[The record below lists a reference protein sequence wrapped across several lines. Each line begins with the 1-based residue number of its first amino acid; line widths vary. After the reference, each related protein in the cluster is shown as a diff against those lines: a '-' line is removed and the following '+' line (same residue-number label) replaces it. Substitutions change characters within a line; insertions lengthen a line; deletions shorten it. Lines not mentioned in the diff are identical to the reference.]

1 MPDLRASLAVLALAT
16 ALPLATTPAAVASAT
31 HVIAELPG
39 VAGLP
44 GNPSYYPTGVNDL
57 GQVVGSAQGDAP
69 TRAVLWSPRGGA
81 TDLGP
86 GLAGAINQGGQVLGL
101 TSDGVPD
108 TQKPWVWSAGQRQAI
123 TPPGAAWALAQVI
136 NDDGSVPMSYATS
149 ARGEQHATVW
159 DGERHVELPVAGDHV
174 STYAINNAG
183 VVATSYAYASF
194 QEFAALRCTDG
205 VCTKLAP
212 GPGYGTYDP
221 EAINEAGVIVAN
233 RGMVALRWDGE
244 ELTVLSES
252 GRLAHGEQSLNE
264 RGDAVGWVLEGGTS
278 RAVLWPAGGKQVDL
292 GLPGNSVATA
302 INERGDIIGHAS
314 SPDYSSSRV
323 FLWRDGQLTYLDSL
337 GGAYSTP
344 VALNN
349 HGVVVG
355 RSTTADGSWKGVRW
369 TPVAT
374 TLSR

>member
-1 MPDLRASLAVLALAT
+1 MPDLRTSLAVLALAT
-16 ALPLATTPAAVASAT
+16 ALPLATTPAAAASAT
-31 HVIAELPG
+31 HVIAELQG

-44 GNPSYYPTGVNDL
+44 GTLGYHPTGVNDL
-57 GQVVGSAQGDAP
+57 GQIIGSAQGDGL
-69 TRAVLWSPRGGA
+69 TRAVLWAPRGGA

-86 GLAGAINQGGQVLGL
+86 GLAGAISQSGKVLGL

-108 TQKPWVWSAGQRQAI
+108 TQKPWVWSEGRRKAI

-149 ARGEQHATVW
+149 PRGEQRATVW

-183 VVATSYAYASF
+183 VVAAGYASASY
-194 QEFAALRCTDG
+194 QQFAALRCAEG
-205 VCTKLAP
+205 ACTELLP

-244 ELTVLSES
+244 EMTVLSES

-264 RGDAVGWVLEGGTS
+264 RGDAVGWVLDNGMS

-292 GLPGNSVATA
+292 GVPDNSVATA
-302 INERGDIIGHAS
+302 INERGDIIGHTS
-314 SPDYSSSRV
+314 TPDYSSTRV

-355 RSTTADGSWKGVRW
+355 RSTTADGTWKGVRW
-369 TPVAT
+369 TPVTT
-374 TLSR
+374 TLSH

>member
-44 GNPSYYPTGVNDL
+44 GTLGYHPTGVNDL
-57 GQVVGSAQGDAP
+57 GQIIGSAQGDGL
-69 TRAVLWSPRGGA
+69 TRAVLWAPRGGA

-86 GLAGAINQGGQVLGL
+86 GLAGAISQSGRVLGL

-108 TQKPWVWSAGQRQAI
+108 TQKPWVWFAGQRTAI

-136 NDDGSVPMSYATS
+136 NDDGVVPMSYATS
-149 ARGEQHATVW
+149 PRGRQHATVW
-159 DGERHVELPVAGDHV
+159 DGERHVDLPVSGDHV

-183 VVATSYAYASF
+183 VVAAGYASASF

-205 VCTKLAP
+205 ACVKLAP

-244 ELTVLSES
+244 EVTVLSEN

-314 SPDYSSSRV
+314 SPDYSSTRV

-355 RSTTADGSWKGVRW
+355 RSTTADGTWKGVRW
-369 TPVAT
+369 TPVTT